1 MIKIL
6 VAEDEARSR
15 AALASR
21 LRSILGEAALIE
33 TAADGNEA
41 VTKAVQVKPDL
52 IFMDIEMPYKN
63 GLEAAAV
70 VKSQMP
76 ETHVVFLT
84 AYDRFDYAVGALRS
98 GGEDYLLKPASE
110 ADLREMLQK
119 FFDVAPQ
126 VPKDATPFEAALR
139 VWLHQHY
146 TEDVALEAAAES
158 MGMSPF
164 YFSRQVKAATGQTF
178 LELFTGYRIE
188 KAKPLLLSEG
198 ATVLSV
204 SLEVGFDDPS
214 YFSKVFKRVT
224 GMSPGRFRETGGRAA
239 LKGKSVG

>member
-126 VPKDATPFEAALR
+126 APKDATPFEAALR

-146 TEDVALEAAAES
+146 TEDVALEVAAES

-188 KAKPLLLSEG
+188 KAKQRLLDTEM
-198 ATVLSV
+198 SV
-204 SLEVGFDDPS
+204 SEVGRSVGYPDS
-214 YFSKVFKRVT
+214 NYFTKVFKRAVGCT
-224 GMSPGRFRETGGRAA
+224 PTIYRSR
-239 LKGKSVG
+239 GK

>member
-126 VPKDATPFEAALR
+126 APKDATPFEAALR
-139 VWLHQHY
+139 VWFHQHY

-188 KAKPLLLSEG
+188 KAKQRLLDTEM
-198 ATVLSV
+198 SV
-204 SLEVGFDDPS
+204 SEVGRSVGYPDS
-214 YFSKVFKRVT
+214 NYFTKVFKRAVGCT
-224 GMSPGRFRETGGRAA
+224 PTIYRSR
-239 LKGKSVG
+239 GK

>member
-15 AALASR
+15 TALVSR
-21 LRSILGEAALIE
+21 LRSILGETALIE

-41 VTKAVQVKPDL
+41 VTKSVQVKPDL
-52 IFMDIEMPYKN
+52 IFMDIEMPYKS

-70 VKSQMP
+70 IKSQLP
-76 ETHVVFLT
+76 DIHVVFLT
-84 AYDRFDYAVGALRS
+84 AYDRFDYAVGAMRS

-126 VPKDATPFEAALR
+126 APKDATPFEAALR

-188 KAKPLLLSEG
+188 KAKQRLLDTEM
-198 ATVLSV
+198 SV
-204 SLEVGFDDPS
+204 SEVGRSVGYPDS
-214 YFSKVFKRVT
+214 NYFTKVFKRAVGCT
-224 GMSPGRFRETGGRAA
+224 PTIYRSR
-239 LKGKSVG
+239 GK

>member
-76 ETHVVFLT
+76 ETQVVFLT

-126 VPKDATPFEAALR
+126 APKDATPFEAALW
-139 VWLHQHY
+139 VCLHQHY

-188 KAKPLLLSEG
+188 KAKQRLLDTEM
-198 ATVLSV
+198 SV
-204 SLEVGFDDPS
+204 SEVGRSVGYPDS
-214 YFSKVFKRVT
+214 NYFTKVFKRAVGCT
-224 GMSPGRFRETGGRAA
+224 PTIYRSR
-239 LKGKSVG
+239 GK

>member
-119 FFDVAPQ
+119 FFNVAPQ
-126 VPKDATPFEAALR
+126 APKDATPFEAALR

-188 KAKPLLLSEG
+188 KAKQRLLDTEM
-198 ATVLSV
+198 SV
-204 SLEVGFDDPS
+204 SEVGRSVGYPDS
-214 YFSKVFKRVT
+214 NYFTKVFKRAVGCT
-224 GMSPGRFRETGGRAA
+224 PTIYRSR
-239 LKGKSVG
+239 GK

>member
-6 VAEDEARSR
+6 VAEDEPKSR
-15 AALASR
+15 NALVSR
-21 LRSILGEAALIE
+21 LRGVLGDTALIE
-33 TAADGNEA
+33 AASDGNEA
-41 VTKAVQVKPDL
+41 VDKAVRVQPELV
-52 IFMDIEMPYKN
+52 FMDIEMPYKN

-126 VPKDATPFEAALR
+126 APKDATPFEAALR

-188 KAKPLLLSEG
+188 KAKQRLLDTEM
-198 ATVLSV
+198 SV
-204 SLEVGFDDPS
+204 SEVGRSVGYPDS
-214 YFSKVFKRVT
+214 NYFTKVFKRAVGCT
-224 GMSPGRFRETGGRAA
+224 PTIYRSR
-239 LKGKSVG
+239 GK

>member
-33 TAADGNEA
+33 PAADGNEA

-126 VPKDATPFEAALR
+126 APKDATPFEAALR

-188 KAKPLLLSEG
+188 KAKQRLLDTEM
-198 ATVLSV
+198 SV
-204 SLEVGFDDPS
+204 SEVGRSVGYPDS
-214 YFSKVFKRVT
+214 NYFTKVFKRAVGCT
-224 GMSPGRFRETGGRAA
+224 PTIYRSR
-239 LKGKSVG
+239 GK

>member
-1 MIKIL
+1 M
-6 VAEDEARSR
+6 
-15 AALASR
+15 
-21 LRSILGEAALIE
+21 
-33 TAADGNEA
+33 
-41 VTKAVQVKPDL
+41 
-52 IFMDIEMPYKN
+52 
-63 GLEAAAV
+63 

-126 VPKDATPFEAALR
+126 APKDATPFEAALR

-188 KAKPLLLSEG
+188 KAKQRLLDTEM
-198 ATVLSV
+198 SV
-204 SLEVGFDDPS
+204 SEVGRSVGYPDS
-214 YFSKVFKRVT
+214 NYFTKVFKRAVGCT
-224 GMSPGRFRETGGRAA
+224 PTIYRSR
-239 LKGKSVG
+239 GK

>member
-70 VKSQMP
+70 VTSQMP

-126 VPKDATPFEAALR
+126 APKDATPFEAALR

-188 KAKPLLLSEG
+188 KAKQRLLDTEM
-198 ATVLSV
+198 SV
-204 SLEVGFDDPS
+204 SEVGRSVGYPDS
-214 YFSKVFKRVT
+214 NYFTKVFKRAVGCT
-224 GMSPGRFRETGGRAA
+224 PTIYRSR
-239 LKGKSVG
+239 GK

>member
-126 VPKDATPFEAALR
+126 APKDVTPFEAALR

-188 KAKPLLLSEG
+188 KAKQRLLDTEM
-198 ATVLSV
+198 SV
-204 SLEVGFDDPS
+204 SEVGRSVGYPDS
-214 YFSKVFKRVT
+214 NYFTKVFKRAVGCT
-224 GMSPGRFRETGGRAA
+224 PTIYRSR
-239 LKGKSVG
+239 GK

>member
-63 GLEAAAV
+63 GLETAAV

-119 FFDVAPQ
+119 FFDVAPEA
-126 VPKDATPFEAALR
+126 PKDATPFEAALR

-188 KAKPLLLSEG
+188 KAKQRLLDTEM
-198 ATVLSV
+198 SV
-204 SLEVGFDDPS
+204 SEVGRSVGYPDS
-214 YFSKVFKRVT
+214 NYFTKVFKRAVGCT
-224 GMSPGRFRETGGRAA
+224 PTIYRSR
-239 LKGKSVG
+239 GK